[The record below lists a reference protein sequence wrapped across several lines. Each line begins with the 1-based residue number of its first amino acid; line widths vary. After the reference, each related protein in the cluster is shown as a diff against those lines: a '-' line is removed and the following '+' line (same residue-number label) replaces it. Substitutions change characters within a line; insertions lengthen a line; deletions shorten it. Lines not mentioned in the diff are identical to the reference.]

1 MAEHCTVQGGWKEE
15 GWQSI
20 ALAFGGGWVRG
31 CRVGGKRKGHTGAG
45 GRGSSPEEDMGVDK
59 KEEEMLTGR
68 ESREGW
74 KAGRGK

>member
-1 MAEHCTVQGGWKEE
+1 MDVVEVE
-15 GWQSI
+15 G
-20 ALAFGGGWVRG
+20 
-31 CRVGGKRKGHTGAG
+31 GGKRKGHTGAG

>member
-1 MAEHCTVQGGWKEE
+1 VSGELSVSNQLRWAGGLLDVVEVE
-15 GWQSI
+15 G
-20 ALAFGGGWVRG
+20 
-31 CRVGGKRKGHTGAG
+31 GGKRKGHTGAG
-45 GRGSSPEEDMGVDK
+45 GTGSSPEEDMRVDK

>member
-1 MAEHCTVQGGWKEE
+1 MSSRWKGVER
-15 GWQSI
+15 GRPILGQV
-20 ALAFGGGWVRG
+20 VRDPHL
-31 CRVGGKRKGHTGAG
+31 KKTQ
-45 GRGSSPEEDMGVDK
+45 GVDK